1 MYPNV
6 PNPKVKVE
14 ISSETCNLRENDSIS
29 LRESTENSS
38 CQKLSA
44 PDWTCDTPHDVSS
57 KEAQDH

>member
-6 PNPKVKVE
+6 PNSKDKVE
-14 ISSETCNLRENDSIS
+14 ISSETYNLRENDSIS
-29 LRESTENSS
+29 LREST
-38 CQKLSA
+38 LSA